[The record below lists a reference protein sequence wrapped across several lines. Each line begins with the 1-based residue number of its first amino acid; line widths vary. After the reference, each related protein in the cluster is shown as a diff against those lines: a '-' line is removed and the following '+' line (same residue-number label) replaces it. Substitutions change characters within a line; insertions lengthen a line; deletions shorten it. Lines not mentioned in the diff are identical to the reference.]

1 MSGERWV
8 TETLHDGL
16 RCAFRADEVI
26 YEEETEHQH
35 LVIFENVKFGRVM
48 SLDGITQVTEKD
60 EFVYH
65 EMMSHVPIL
74 AHGNAK
80 KVLIIGGGDGGVLRE
95 VLRHKTVE
103 KCTMVEIDRSV
114 VDMCVE
120 YLPMISAGAFDDPRT
135 DLVIADGAKFVAETG
150 VLDLEPAVLFCQ
162 DWGGLIGLRLVA
174 AMPSRFAAVVAANTG
189 LPEGEPVS
197 DAFNDWLTFS
207 QSVPS
212 LPVGAII
219 AAGCARPLSEGERA
233 AYDAPFPDES
243 YKAGARQ
250 FPTLVPVTPEHASVA
265 ENRQAWAALGR
276 FEQPFVT
283 AYSDGDPVTAGR
295 DREFQARVPG
305 ARGQRHLT
313 LPGGHFLQEDS
324 PGEIADLL
332 DSLAAEAA
340 RETA

>member
-135 DLVIADGAKFVAETG
+135 DLVIADGAKFVAETDERYDVVIVDSTDPVGPGAILFSEEFYKNAKRCMAGGGIIVTQNG
-150 VLDLEPAVLFCQ
+150 VPFLQGDELTGTMGAFAKLFASRSCYLATIPTYVFGAMALGWGSDNEALLDVPVEVLQ
-162 DWGGLIGLRLVA
+162 E
-174 AMPSRFAAVVAANTG
+174 RFAK
-189 LPEGEPVS
+189 LEGE
-197 DAFNDWLTFS
+197 
-207 QSVPS
+207 
-212 LPVGAII
+212 
-219 AAGCARPLSEGERA
+219 
-233 AYDAPFPDES
+233 
-243 YKAGARQ
+243 
-250 FPTLVPVTPEHASVA
+250 TLYYTPEVHKGAF
-265 ENRQAWAALGR
+265 ALPPYVKR
-276 FEQPFVT
+276 FM
-283 AYSDGDPVTAGR
+283 G
-295 DREFQARVPG
+295 
-305 ARGQRHLT
+305 
-313 LPGGHFLQEDS
+313 
-324 PGEIADLL
+324 
-332 DSLAAEAA
+332 
-340 RETA
+340 

>member
-135 DLVIADGAKFVAETG
+135 DLVIADGAKFVAETDERYDVVIVDSTDPVG
-150 VLDLEPAVLFCQ
+150 PGAILFSEEFYKNAKRCMAGGGIIVTQSIGRTNAFIRVYEASPSSATGPRAGFRRGFLWSRGTPVVAWRLLGDVKSAAWRAVNAPGPVLIRVDPYRPSQRPAVCLK
-162 DWGGLIGLRLVA
+162 
-174 AMPSRFAAVVAANTG
+174 
-189 LPEGEPVS
+189 
-197 DAFNDWLTFS
+197 
-207 QSVPS
+207 SVQ
-212 LPVGAII
+212 
-219 AAGCARPLSEGERA
+219 
-233 AYDAPFPDES
+233 PDV
-243 YKAGARQ
+243 R
-250 FPTLVPVTPEHASVA
+250 
-265 ENRQAWAALGR
+265 
-276 FEQPFVT
+276 
-283 AYSDGDPVTAGR
+283 
-295 DREFQARVPG
+295 
-305 ARGQRHLT
+305 
-313 LPGGHFLQEDS
+313 
-324 PGEIADLL
+324 
-332 DSLAAEAA
+332 
-340 RETA
+340 